1 MTAEHEVRALV
12 ACRLA
17 DVVDRAAR
25 ESDAARLQSAA
36 DDLLEVLD
44 TLPIRKREGE
54 AGGEGRGGERATI
67 LTIMDAPPVKGAK

>member
-1 MTAEHEVRALV
+1 MTLEHEVRALV

-25 ESDAARLQSAA
+25 ESDASRLQSAA

-44 TLPIRKREGE
+44 TLPIRKRDD
-54 AGGEGRGGERATI
+54 AGGEGGARATV
-67 LTIMDAPPVKGAK
+67 LSIMDAPPTKDARQ